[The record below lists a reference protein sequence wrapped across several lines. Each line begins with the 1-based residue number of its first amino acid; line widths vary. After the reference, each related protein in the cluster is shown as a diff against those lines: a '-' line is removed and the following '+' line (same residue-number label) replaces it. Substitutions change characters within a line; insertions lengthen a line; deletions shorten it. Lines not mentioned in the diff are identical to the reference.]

1 MDEELA
7 SLRRVQTLEVIC
19 KDVLPRKLSDIR
31 RLIAQLKHQNG
42 SLRRD
47 DFERTV
53 LTMVYM
59 AQKLTHTPAGH
70 QRDLWAEALL
80 EMERAIRQDLTLK

>member
-1 MDEELA
+1 MDKELA
-7 SLRRVQTLEVIC
+7 SLRRVQMLEVIC
-19 KDVLPRKLSDIR
+19 KDVLHRRLSDIR
-31 RLIAQLKHQNG
+31 RLIAQLKHHNG

-59 AQKLTHTPAGH
+59 AQKLTHTSAGH

-80 EMERAIRQDLTLK
+80 ELERAIRQDLTLK